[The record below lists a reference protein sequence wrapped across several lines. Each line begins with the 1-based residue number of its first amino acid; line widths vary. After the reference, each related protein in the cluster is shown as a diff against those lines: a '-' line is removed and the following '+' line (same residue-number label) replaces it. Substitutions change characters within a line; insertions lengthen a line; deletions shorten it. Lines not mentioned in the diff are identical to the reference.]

1 MRSGTGGVWKISRGA
16 TSIFVKRSVSSIN
29 KVFYNRK
36 VYPDV
41 VHDIQDNIDKQII
54 DVDMMENNMKEM
66 NQDND
71 DLIQLEDAEY
81 IIQQQSSIRLEKHV
95 ISKWIEAAQMTAGKS
110 CSITKLIKI
119 LRKATEP
126 IYTLSVEKG
135 K

>member
-1 MRSGTGGVWKISRGA
+1 M
-16 TSIFVKRSVSSIN
+16 
-29 KVFYNRK
+29 
-36 VYPDV
+36 
-41 VHDIQDNIDKQII
+41 HDIQDTIDKQII

-66 NQDND
+66 NQDNG

-119 LRKATEP
+119 LREATEP